1 MAYFETI
8 ESSKTWTCP
17 KTGYYQVICI
27 GGGGG
32 GGGAGYHS
40 LGALVTNS
48 GTIVARGDELN
59 KLFAFPSQTGGFI
72 KSTTGGTSGS
82 TGGTTSF
89 GSILTASGGA
99 GGQGGGDTLGT
110 SLSSAHLSP
119 TGGSSTLS
127 PGGSGTELSSVSN
140 DVILG
145 TTYPAA
151 DSRGSNIHLLYH
163 YPHKEGLFIGSVAQN
178 ASLNVADGVLSAVSG
193 AGGAG
198 GDVKTK
204 TVFITKGTE
213 IACTVGSGGNSGAQ
227 GNYIANS
234 SVSVSLKSDSGAAS
248 ADRIPAE
255 TLAGS
260 HHLFLLA
267 KVIGGGGGGGFTFEC
282 TGGKGSDSIS
292 ESFIEGIDGLSHN
305 YCSMF
310 KCKVTPPTGNGGMS
324 RKGLGYGAGGNG
336 GSINCLIT
344 YGLSFDIS
352 DYTLPT
358 TAAKTFNIGITK
370 GSFGGFI
377 GSLTKFVIPDYNAI
391 SGADSGSS
399 GAIVIREVS

>member
-32 GGGAGYHS
+32 GGGAGFHS

-48 GTIVARGDELN
+48 DTITVPSDKSFNA
-59 KLFAFPSQTGGFI
+59 LFAFPSQTGGFI
-72 KSTTGGTSGS
+72 KSTTGGKIGS
-82 TGGTTSF
+82 SGGTTSF
-89 GSILTASGGA
+89 GSILTASGGV
-99 GGQGGGDTLGT
+99 GGQGGGSTLGT
-110 SLSSAHLSP
+110 TLSLARLSP
-119 TGGSSTLS
+119 SGGSSKLS

-145 TTYPAA
+145 TTYPVAN
-151 DSRGSNIHLLYH
+151 SSNTHLLYH
-163 YPHKEGLFIGSVAQN
+163 HPLSEGLFIGSVAQK
-178 ASLNVADGVLSAVSG
+178 AILNVADGVLSAVSG

-213 IACTVGSGGNSGAQ
+213 IACTVGLGGSSGSS

-234 SVSVSLKSDSGAAS
+234 SVSVSLKTSNSS
-248 ADRIPAE
+248 SVVNISAE

-292 ESFIEGIDGLSHN
+292 ESFIEGIDGLPHN

-344 YGLSFDIS
+344 YGLSVDKS
-352 DYTLPT
+352 DNKLSGT
-358 TAAKTFNIGITK
+358 AKTFNFGITK
-370 GSFGGFI
+370 GSLGGFI
-377 GSLTKFVIPDYNAI
+377 GSPTKFVIPDYSTI
-391 SGADSGSS
+391 SDAASGSS